1 MARPEY
7 LVSFMPYS
15 DKIVNGIYRV
25 TGDTE
30 KYWKCLCNSAGDTFL
45 VRKSN
50 LMERGLN
57 IQYHS
62 WTKEQV
68 INYRVRNKLLNAV
81 KSINFSLLSTEQLEE
96 IIKIAEGDKNEIQST
111 N

>member
-1 MARPEY
+1 MSRPEY
-7 LVSFMPYS
+7 LVSFLPYT
-15 DKIVNGIYRV
+15 KTVHGIYRV

-30 KYWKCLCNSAGDTFL
+30 KYWKCLLNSAGDTLL

-50 LMERGLN
+50 LMERGSD
-57 IQYHS
+57 IRYTP

-68 INYRVRNKLLNAV
+68 INYRKHKKVLNAV
-81 KSINFSLLSTEQLEE
+81 KSINFSLLSTKQLEE

-111 N
+111 D